1 MRVTEYERGAQVLTT
16 LGVSVRYEVLKSLR
30 VKDVDGY
37 SYIGARKI
45 EVVLASLLVRA
56 GRVVSVD
63 QLITE
68 LWSSTPPMRATA
80 ALHVYVSQLRKFL
93 NRPGKGT
100 SVIVTRSPGY
110 MLELCG
116 DELDVHEFHRL
127 VDRGRQLSAAGRYE
141 EAVEALERARGM
153 WEDPVLG
160 DLRDG
165 PIISTFV
172 SGVDEIRL
180 QSIEL
185 LADAHLALGRHS
197 QIVGF
202 MRAMVGEHPLHEE
215 FYRLLM
221 LALHRSGRRAEA
233 LNVYFAAR
241 EITRR
246 ELGLEPCRALQEMQ
260 QAILSAGIG
269 LEA

>member
-1 MRVTEYERGAQVLTT
+1 M
-16 LGVSVRYEVLKSLR
+16 RYEILRTLR
-30 VKDVDGY
+30 VKDRNGY

-45 EVVLASLLVRA
+45 EVVLASLLVRT

-63 QLITE
+63 QLISE
-68 LWSSTPPMRATA
+68 LWGSAPPQRATA

-93 NRPGKGT
+93 NRPGEGT

-110 MLELCG
+110 ILELCD
-116 DELDVHEFHRL
+116 DELDVHEFHHL
-127 VDRGRQLSAAGRYE
+127 VDRGRELTRAGRHA
-141 EAVEALERARGM
+141 EAVDVLERARDM

-165 PIISTFV
+165 PIVSAFV
-172 SGVDEIRL
+172 STLDEIRL
-180 QSIEL
+180 QCLEL
-185 LADAHLALGRHS
+185 LAEAHLELGRHS

-202 MRAMVGEHPLHEE
+202 LRAMVAEHPLHEE

-233 LNVYFAAR
+233 LNVYFTAR
-241 EITRR
+241 EVTRR
-246 ELGLEPCRALQEMQ
+246 ELGLEPCRALREAQ
-260 QAILSAGIG
+260 QAILSAEAG
-269 LEA
+269 LEAQHVLM

>member
-1 MRVTEYERGAQVLTT
+1 M
-16 LGVSVRYEVLKSLR
+16 RYEVLKSLR
-30 VKDVDGY
+30 VKDSDGY
-37 SYIGARKI
+37 TYIGAKKI

-68 LWSSTPPMRATA
+68 LWGSAPPVRATA

-110 MLELCG
+110 VLELCD

-127 VDRGRQLSAAGRYE
+127 VDRGRELTGIGRYA

-160 DLRDG
+160 DLWDG
-165 PIISTFV
+165 PIVSAFV
-172 SGVDEIRL
+172 GGLDEIRL

-185 LADAHLALGRHS
+185 LADAHLALGQHS

-202 MRAMVGEHPLHEE
+202 LRAMVAEHPLHEE

-221 LALHRSGRRAEA
+221 IALQRSGRRAEA

-246 ELGLEPCRALQEMQ
+246 ELGLEPCQALQDTQ
-260 QAILSAGIG
+260 QAILSAEVE
-269 LEA
+269 LAAQHAM